1 MSITGNNKRPLWLF
15 CGLLLLLLLLALLW
29 RVAWDSNWL
38 SVEQAKQMVATA
50 AGWHGELWLWPLLVT
65 VFVLLLLLMFPLT
78 ILVVL
83 TGFLYGPWWG
93 FCYAALG
100 TLISAIVSYEIGR
113 LTGQKPLLKFGGQ
126 RLLHLS
132 RFIGDR
138 GIRTMI
144 LISILP
150 LAPFTLTNIM
160 AGASHIRFWPYL
172 AGSAIG
178 ILPGI
183 AVVNFAG
190 SQLSALLQSTDK
202 TDVAVSIS
210 ALILV
215 MLILIFGPRWLKKYW
230 QKRRRG

>member
-15 CGLLLLLLLLALLW
+15 CGLLLLLLLMALLW
-29 RVAWDSNWL
+29 RFAWDSDWL
-38 SVEQAKQMVATA
+38 SVAQAKHMVATA
-50 AGWHGELWLWPLLVT
+50 ASWHGELWLWPLLIT
-65 VFVLLLLLMFPLT
+65 VFVLLLLLMFL
-78 ILVVL
+78 
-83 TGFLYGPWWG
+83 FGPWWG
-93 FCYAALG
+93 FCYATLG
-100 TLISAIVSYEIGR
+100 TLMSAIVSYEIGR
-113 LTGQKPLLKFGGQ
+113 RTGQKPLLKFGGK
-126 RLLHLS
+126 RMLNIS

-178 ILPGI
+178 IIPGI
-183 AVVNFAG
+183 ALVNFAG

-202 TDVAVSIS
+202 TDVAVSIGT
-210 ALILV
+210 LV
-215 MLILIFGPRWLKKYW
+215 LVTLILIFAPRWLKKYW
-230 QKRRRG
+230 RKRRHHQV